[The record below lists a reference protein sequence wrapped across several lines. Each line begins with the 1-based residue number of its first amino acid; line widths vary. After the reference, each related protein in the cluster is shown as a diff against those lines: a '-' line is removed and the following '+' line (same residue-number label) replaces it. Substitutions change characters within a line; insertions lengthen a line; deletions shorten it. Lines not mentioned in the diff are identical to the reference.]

1 MVRAMTWQPGL
12 FIFSSHWDV
21 FVGWRTAYSAV
32 GKHIC
37 VPSFLLLVVL
47 CLVIHIPHCS
57 LQWKTYNRKGW
68 NWNTLT
74 HTASNHFTRHILHWS
89 RLLKLYI
96 LSLQLASF
104 WSSLYN
110 EIYFYATPSHSTVFV
125 LVLQVMKQNRGFPV
139 QLQFS
144 SGRVHRS
151 LS

>member
-1 MVRAMTWQPGL
+1 MFL
-12 FIFSSHWDV
+12 L
-21 FVGWRTAYSAV
+21 VGEQLTGSSAV

-57 LQWKTYNRKGW
+57 LQSKTYNRKGW

-74 HTASNHFTRHILHWS
+74 HAASRHFTRHILHWS
-89 RLLKLYI
+89 RLLKLNI
-96 LSLQLASF
+96 LSLQLPSF
-104 WSSLYN
+104 WSSLYS
-110 EIYFYATPSHSTVFV
+110 EMYFYVTPSHSAGFV
-125 LVLQVMKQNRGFPV
+125 PVLQVMKQNCGFPV

-151 LS
+151 LSQLHLREKKWKKKRIKG